1 MLQKDY
7 KNQRSGLL
15 DARLGL
21 FIHWGL
27 YSINAW
33 HEQEQ
38 YRNCLDRSEYT
49 PLMNQFNPVNFN
61 PEEWIDLAKNAGM
74 QYLCFTVK
82 HCDGFCMWDTDQTDY
97 KITNT
102 PYGEDILAKL
112 AGTCAR
118 KNFPFCIYYSVPDM
132 NCKYYPNRGRSY
144 ELPAPEDGDEP
155 DVGEYVNFVKKQIT
169 ELCTNYGK
177 IHRFWWDVNKLSL
190 NHHDE
195 SVNEQIRKLQPGIVI
210 NDRGFS
216 EGDFSTPE
224 REFAH
229 NSKQAFGMYEYPT
242 EACESIGHESWG
254 YRRNEDY
261 YSFGYITKSIDKHL
275 IKGAKYL
282 LNIGPKPDGTFP
294 AEAIDILKKLGKW
307 SRSTKEAFDKTEC
320 VSYLTDNQ
328 ELLLTRKDNTIYVH
342 VLNANRSGIIL
353 NPIDILPQKATIL
366 NNGKVL
372 EVAVEFMPSLHDRK
386 KSFLHIWNI
395 PVDELSNEAI
405 ILKLEFDS
413 LAKIRGTVK

>member
-82 HCDGFCMWDTDQTDY
+82 HCDGFCMWDTAQTDY

-155 DVGEYVNFVKKQIT
+155 DVGEYVNFVKK
-169 ELCTNYGK
+169 
-177 IHRFWWDVNKLSL
+177 
-190 NHHDE
+190 
-195 SVNEQIRKLQPGIVI
+195 
-210 NDRGFS
+210 
-216 EGDFSTPE
+216 
-224 REFAH
+224 H
-229 NSKQAFGMYEYPT
+229 NMKVVS
-242 EACESIGHESWG
+242 
-254 YRRNEDY
+254 
-261 YSFGYITKSIDKHL
+261 
-275 IKGAKYL
+275 
-282 LNIGPKPDGTFP
+282 GT
-294 AEAIDILKKLGKW
+294 
-307 SRSTKEAFDKTEC
+307 
-320 VSYLTDNQ
+320 
-328 ELLLTRKDNTIYVH
+328 
-342 VLNANRSGIIL
+342 
-353 NPIDILPQKATIL
+353 
-366 NNGKVL
+366 
-372 EVAVEFMPSLHDRK
+372 
-386 KSFLHIWNI
+386 
-395 PVDELSNEAI
+395 
-405 ILKLEFDS
+405 
-413 LAKIRGTVK
+413 